1 VDALGAEMAARMT
14 DAERAAL
21 VARFVAA
28 VRVDTGYTLAL
39 ARAHHDA
46 EARREAQSPERGA

>member
-1 VDALGAEMAARMT
+1 MT